1 VYPPNRS
8 HQLSPIQPQVND
20 QTFIYESYY
29 GLREKPFS
37 LASDPR
43 FLYKSVSHALAF
55 NELLTG
61 IRRREG
67 LIVLTGDIGT
77 GKTTLCRAVLEHLD
91 QKTFSTFVPDPFA
104 SREDL
109 LKMLLIDFGVM
120 SVDDLKAGRLRHAS
134 RPDLSYPLYEFLK
147 SLQPLRAFA
156 VLIIDEAQNLSV
168 PLLEEVRILS
178 DLEDGGKLLQV
189 VLVGQLEL
197 RASLKLPQ
205 MRQVD
210 QRVSV
215 RCDLGPLTR
224 DGLSGYVA
232 HRLHVAGGSPDRIQF
247 ADAALDEVYVV
258 SRGVPRL
265 VNLICDRALQHGHR
279 ERAAQIQPRL
289 IARATEDLGLVARG
303 GQDAVVIPTVSIVE
317 PIDES
322 VAFDEPVVQTAP
334 VAPPAPVV
342 PPMPVVPPT
351 PRRVDLFVKP
361 ARLED
366 EDFDLETMIE
376 PQSAELEDPEL
387 FEPEPFEEEPP
398 EPEFT
403 TSPPPPPHY
412 HYQAPAPA
420 NYGGPERRRL
430 LAAYASRVEPE
441 LYAPRAQEANE
452 HDSEEEQLD
461 EFYDTSAAEMQ
472 AEPPARE
479 GLQRHLRIAA
489 GVLVTVALLGWIGQ
503 MAFGVTSGTDEADAA
518 MALPDVGDVSL
529 TNPQGLQLV
538 PAPAALVGGDAPVGS
553 TPDPAAPAAPTT
565 SPTPIA
571 PTGAQWYVVQVASFT
586 QPERAGALVA
596 ELIGQGLP
604 AYRVTLK
611 VEGGPLH
618 VVLLGRYNAA
628 SEAESAAAR
637 VRLMPGYADAKIQAL
652 APRQPAQN

>member
-1 VYPPNRS
+1 
-8 HQLSPIQPQVND
+8 VND

-77 GKTTLCRAVLEHLD
+77 GKTTLCRAVLEQLD

-120 SVDDLKAGRLRHAS
+120 SVDDLKAGRLRNAS

-168 PLLEEVRILS
+168 PLLEEIRILS

-197 RASLKLPQ
+197 KASLKLPQ

-210 QRVSV
+210 QRVSI
-215 RCDLGPLTR
+215 RCELGPLTR
-224 DGLSGYVA
+224 DGLSGYVT
-232 HRLHVAGGSPDRIQF
+232 HRLLVAGGSPDRIQF
-247 ADAALDEVYVV
+247 TDAALDEVYDV

-279 ERAAQIQPRL
+279 ERAAHIQPRL
-289 IARATEDLGLVARG
+289 IGRAAEDLGLVAR
-303 GQDAVVIPTVSIVE
+303 DAQAAAVPLVSTVDE
-317 PIDES
+317 IDEAVES
-322 VAFDEPVVQTAP
+322 AEVAPSAPLMPPVPAAGPKPVPAP
-334 VAPPAPVV
+334 VPVV
-342 PPMPVVPPT
+342 PPSRM
-351 PRRVDLFVKP
+351 DLAPKP
-361 ARLED
+361 ARFED

-376 PQSAELEDPEL
+376 PQAAEVDESDP
-387 FEPEPFEEEPP
+387 FEPEHLEDDFSQ
-398 EPEFT
+398 PEFPAP
-403 TSPPPPPHY
+403 PPPPPHY
-412 HYQAPAPA
+412 HYQAPSAA

-441 LYAPRAQEANE
+441 LVARAPEVDERESQV
-452 HDSEEEQLD
+452 EQLD
-461 EFYDTSAAEMQ
+461 EFYDTSVADMQ
-472 AEPPARE
+472 SEPPARE

-489 GVLVTVALLGWIGQ
+489 GVLVAVALLGWIGQ
-503 MAFGVTSGTDEADAA
+503 MAFGVTDKTDEADTTIE
-518 MALPDVGDVSL
+518 LPNVSDVSL
-529 TNPQGLQLV
+529 NKPQGLELV
-538 PAPAALVGGDAPVGS
+538 PAPAALVGAEEPATIPAPS
-553 TPDPAAPAAPTT
+553 TTNVPPASSAPTP
-565 SPTPIA
+565 PTP
-571 PTGAQWYVVQVASFT
+571 GAQWYVVQVASFT
-586 QPERAGALVA
+586 QAERAEALVG
-596 ELIGQGLP
+596 ELMGQGLP

-611 VEGGPLH
+611 VEGGPLF
-618 VVLLGRYNAA
+618 VVLLGRYTAA
-628 SEAESAAAR
+628 NEAEAAAAR
-637 VRLMPGYADAKIQAL
+637 VRLMPGYSDAKVQSL
-652 APRQPAQN
+652 APRPPADGSR

>member
-1 VYPPNRS
+1 
-8 HQLSPIQPQVND
+8 VND

-120 SVDDLKAGRLRHAS
+120 SVDDLKAGRLRNAS

-168 PLLEEVRILS
+168 PLLEEIRILS

-197 RASLKLPQ
+197 KASLKLPQ

-224 DGLSGYVA
+224 DGISGYVA
-232 HRLHVAGGSPDRIQF
+232 HRLLVAGGSPDRIQF
-247 ADAALDEVYVV
+247 TDAALDEVYDV

-289 IARATEDLGLVARG
+289 IARAAEDLGFVASD
-303 GQDAVVIPTVSIVE
+303 GQAAAVMPTVSTVDQIDHAVE
-317 PIDES
+317 S
-322 VAFDEPVVQTAP
+322 AEPA
-334 VAPPAPVV
+334 VAPPIVPPKPVAGPRPVLATTPVV
-342 PPMPVVPPT
+342 PPAPS
-351 PRRVDLFVKP
+351 RVDLAPKHGSF
-361 ARLED
+361 ED

-376 PQSAELEDPEL
+376 PQPEEADEPDL
-387 FEPEPFEEEPP
+387 FEPEHLEDELSERGFSAPL
-398 EPEFT
+398 
-403 TSPPPPPHY
+403 PPPPH
-412 HYQAPAPA
+412 HYQAPSSA

-430 LAAYASRVEPE
+430 LAAYASHVEPE
-441 LYAPRAQEANE
+441 FAPRSQEVSE
-452 HDSEEEQLD
+452 RDSQVEQLD
-461 EFYDTSAAEMQ
+461 EFYDTSVADMQ
-472 AEPPARE
+472 SEPTARE

-489 GVLVTVALLGWIGQ
+489 GVLVAIALLGWIGQ
-503 MAFGVTSGTDEADAA
+503 MTFGVTGRTGEADATIE
-518 MALPDVGDVSL
+518 LPTVAAVTL
-529 TNPQGLQLV
+529 NRPQGLQLV
-538 PAPAALVGGDAPVGS
+538 PAPAALVGAEEPPT
-553 TPDPAAPAAPTT
+553 TPSPATEAAPPA

-586 QPERAGALVA
+586 QSERAEALVA
-596 ELIGQGLP
+596 ELMGQGLP

-611 VEGGPLH
+611 VEGGPLF
-618 VVLLGRYNAA
+618 VVLLGRYTAPA
-628 SEAESAAAR
+628 EAEAAAAR
-637 VRLMPGYADAKIQAL
+637 VRLMPGYSDAKIQAL
-652 APRQPAQN
+652 APRPPADGSR

>member
-1 VYPPNRS
+1 MYPPNRA
-8 HQLSPIQPQVND
+8 HQLSPAQSQVNE

-120 SVDDLKAGRLRHAS
+120 SIDDLKAGRLRNAS

-147 SLQPLRAFA
+147 SLQPLHAFA

-168 PLLEEVRILS
+168 PLLEEIRILS

-197 RASLKLPQ
+197 RANLKLPQ
-205 MRQVD
+205 MRQLD

-232 HRLHVAGGSPDRIQF
+232 HRLQVAGGSSDRIQF
-247 ADAALDEVYVV
+247 TDAALDEVYVV
-258 SRGVPRL
+258 ARGVPRV

-279 ERAAQIQPRL
+279 ERASHIQPRL
-289 IARATEDLGLVARG
+289 IARAAEDLGLVAR
-303 GQDAVVIPTVSIVE
+303 DDHAPAVIQPSS
-317 PIDES
+317 PIDNVDQL
-322 VAFDEPVVQTAP
+322 VAIDEA
-334 VAPPAPVV
+334 VAVAVPGVPVV
-342 PPMPVVPPT
+342 PLPPKRIEPAPKPLPVV
-351 PRRVDLFVKP
+351 
-361 ARLED
+361 D
-366 EDFDLETMIE
+366 EDFDLDAMIE
-376 PQSAELEDPEL
+376 PQSQELEDSEL
-387 FEPEPFEEEPP
+387 FGEELPEEELMP
-398 EPEFT
+398 EPEF
-403 TSPPPPPHY
+403 SPPPTPSPPHQ
-412 HYQAPAPA
+412 YQAPGSPG
-420 NYGGPERRRL
+420 YGGAERRRL
-430 LAAYASRVEPE
+430 LASYASRVEPE
-441 LYAPRAQEANE
+441 FYAARTVEPAERVR
-452 HDSEEEQLD
+452 DSDVEELD
-461 EFYDTSAAEMQ
+461 DFYDTSTAEM
-472 AEPPARE
+472 ASEPPARE

-489 GVLVTVALLGWIGQ
+489 SVLVAVALLGWIGQ
-503 MAFGVTSGTDEADAA
+503 MAFGVATRSDEADAA
-518 MALPDVGDVSL
+518 VDLPKAADVSL
-529 TNPQGLQLV
+529 GEPQQLQLV
-538 PAPAALVGGDAPVGS
+538 PAPAALVGGDDVAAS
-553 TPDPAAPAAPTT
+553 TPTPAIPGAPPV

-571 PTGAQWYVVQVASFT
+571 PTGTQWFVVQVASFT
-586 QPERAGALVA
+586 QRERAEALVS
-596 ELIGQGLP
+596 ELMGQGLP

-618 VVLLGRYNAA
+618 VVLLGRYNVA

-637 VRLMPGYADAKIQAL
+637 VRLMPGYADAKVQAL
-652 APRQPAQN
+652 APRPRAEN

>member
-1 VYPPNRS
+1 
-8 HQLSPIQPQVND
+8 VND

-77 GKTTLCRAVLEHLD
+77 GKTTLCRAVLEQLD

-120 SVDDLKAGRLRHAS
+120 SVDDLKAGRLRNAS

-168 PLLEEVRILS
+168 PLLEEIRILS

-197 RASLKLPQ
+197 KASLKLPQ

-215 RCDLGPLTR
+215 RCELGPLTR
-224 DGLSGYVA
+224 DGLSGYVT
-232 HRLHVAGGSPDRIQF
+232 HRLLVAGGSPDRIQF
-247 ADAALDEVYVV
+247 TDAALDEVYDV

-279 ERAAQIQPRL
+279 ERAAHIQPRL
-289 IARATEDLGLVARG
+289 IARAAEDLGLVARDV
-303 GQDAVVIPTVSIVE
+303 QAAAVPMVSTVDE
-317 PIDES
+317 IDEAVES
-322 VAFDEPVVQTAP
+322 AEVAPSTPLMPPVPAAGPKPVPAP
-334 VAPPAPVV
+334 VPVV
-342 PPMPVVPPT
+342 PPPPSRIELA
-351 PRRVDLFVKP
+351 PKP
-361 ARLED
+361 ARFED

-376 PQSAELEDPEL
+376 PQAAEVDESDP
-387 FEPEPFEEEPP
+387 FEPEHLEDEYSPP
-398 EPEFT
+398 EFPA
-403 TSPPPPPHY
+403 PPPASPHY
-412 HYQAPAPA
+412 HYQASSVT

-430 LAAYASRVEPE
+430 LATYASRVEPE
-441 LYAPRAQEANE
+441 LAARAPEVDEGQ
-452 HDSEEEQLD
+452 SQVEQLD
-461 EFYDTSAAEMQ
+461 QFYDTSVADMQ
-472 AEPPARE
+472 SEPPARE

-489 GVLVTVALLGWIGQ
+489 GVLVAVALLGWIGQ
-503 MAFGVTSGTDEADAA
+503 MAFGVVGKTDDVDTTIE
-518 MALPDVGDVSL
+518 LPNVSDVSL
-529 TNPQGLQLV
+529 NKPQGLQLV
-538 PAPAALVGGDAPVGS
+538 PAPAALVGAEEPATIVSPS
-553 TPDPAAPAAPTT
+553 TTAVPPSSPAPTT
-565 SPTPIA
+565 PTATA
-571 PTGAQWYVVQVASFT
+571 PPGAQWYVVQVASFT
-586 QPERAGALVA
+586 QAERAEALVA
-596 ELIGQGLP
+596 ELTGQGLP

-611 VEGGPLH
+611 VEGGPLF
-618 VVLLGRYNAA
+618 VVLLGRYTVA
-628 SEAESAAAR
+628 SEAEAAAAR
-637 VRLMPGYADAKIQAL
+637 VRLMPGYSDAKVQSL
-652 APRQPAQN
+652 APRPPADGSR